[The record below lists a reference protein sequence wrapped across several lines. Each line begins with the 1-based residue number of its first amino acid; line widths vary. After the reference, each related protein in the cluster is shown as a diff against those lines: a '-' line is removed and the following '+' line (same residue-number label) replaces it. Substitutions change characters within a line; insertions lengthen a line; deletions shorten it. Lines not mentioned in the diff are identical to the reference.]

1 MTACSY
7 VQTEEALNWAMH
19 VPSLAVAQRCMHIAR
34 ALAPQISPS
43 LVHVLLSA
51 LLQCYLHP
59 SVTSFDFTSQLLLAL
74 LELLRNSQPA
84 EVKMYP
90 QLFWG
95 CLALLQTVHV
105 PVFALVMTVLDA
117 LLSRLQLWNLPCQ
130 QIMQAGACTPHV
142 DTALPTGMLTS
153 HVLLGLIQAVQI
165 AKSCTPSPKMYT
177 DNSIV

>member
-1 MTACSY
+1 
-7 VQTEEALNWAMH
+7 MH
-19 VPSLAVAQRCMHIAR
+19 VPSLAVAQRCMHVTR
-34 ALAPQISPS
+34 ALAPQISPT

-59 SVTSFDFTSQLLLAL
+59 SVTSFDFTAQLLLAV
-74 LELLRNSQPA
+74 LELLHNSQAA

-105 PVFALVMTVLDA
+105 PLFSLVLTVLDA

-130 QIMQAGACTPHV
+130 QIIQAGACTPQV
-142 DTALPTGMLTS
+142 DSPLPEGEPT
-153 HVLLGLIQAVQI
+153 
-165 AKSCTPSPKMYT
+165 
-177 DNSIV
+177 